1 MTCAVIN
8 NLQYAWTANDCSTDI
23 IEINL
28 NFSYV
33 PIADI
38 QR

>member
-28 NFSYV
+28 NFSNV
-33 PIADI
+33 PLTAI
-38 QR
+38 Q